1 MVVVWLLF
9 SGYYTVFI
17 LSLGAI
23 SVVAT
28 VYIVLRME
36 TLDHESHPV
45 HLTWSVF
52 SYIPWLILEII
63 KANLDVAKR
72 VISGGSSI
80 DPAVIRGKV
89 DTKNGIGSGNFCK
102 FDYIDAGYDNNAHR
116 RRHSLGSYRGA
127 GSRRGFIKRRYG
139 PPCYADG
146 RAWLR
151 CSLPLLGLSL
161 CACCS
166 LF

>member
-1 MVVVWLLF
+1 MRHAISLCLTMVVVWLLF

-80 DPAVIRGKV
+80 DPAVLEVKSTQKTELGQVIFANSITLTPGTTTMRIED
-89 DTKNGIGSGNFCK
+89 DTLLVHTVAREVGEDLLEG
-102 FDYIDAGYDNNAHR
+102 DMDR
-116 RRHSLGSYRGA
+116 RVTRMEGHG
-127 GSRRGFIKRRYG
+127 
-139 PPCYADG
+139 
-146 RAWLR
+146 
-151 CSLPLLGLSL
+151 
-161 CACCS
+161 
-166 LF
+166 

>member
-28 VYIVLRME
+28 VYIVLRMRLS
-36 TLDHESHPV
+36 TMRATRV

-63 KANLDVAKR
+63 KANLDVA
-72 VISGGSSI
+72 G
-80 DPAVIRGKV
+80 D
-89 DTKNGIGSGNFCK
+89 F
-102 FDYIDAGYDNNAHR
+102 
-116 RRHSLGSYRGA
+116 
-127 GSRRGFIKRRYG
+127 
-139 PPCYADG
+139 G
-146 RAWLR
+146 R
-151 CSLPLLGLSL
+151 
-161 CACCS
+161 
-166 LF
+166 FEH

>member
-1 MVVVWLLF
+1 MSMGRINRVDPGGRLLAPRDFTLPDNGSRLAVVFRLLHRF
-9 SGYYTVFI
+9 HIEF
-17 LSLGAI
+17 GAI

-72 VISGGSSI
+72 VI
-80 DPAVIRGKV
+80 
-89 DTKNGIGSGNFCK
+89 
-102 FDYIDAGYDNNAHR
+102 
-116 RRHSLGSYRGA
+116 
-127 GSRRGFIKRRYG
+127 
-139 PPCYADG
+139 
-146 RAWLR
+146 LR
-151 CSLPLLGLSL
+151 
-161 CACCS
+161 
-166 LF
+166 FEH